1 MNFIQFFKQ
10 YRYPIIGGLMGLI
23 LALLLVSYGLLK
35 TLVILIFVTAGIY
48 ASAYLKKT
56 GLLDN
61 LK

>member
-1 MNFIQFFKQ
+1 MKLFKQ
-10 YRYPIIGGLMGLI
+10 YRYPIIGGLTGLL
-23 LALLLVSYGLLK
+23 LALLLVNYGLLK
-35 TLVILIFVTAGIY
+35 TLVILIFVTAGVY

>member
-1 MNFIQFFKQ
+1 MQFFKQ